1 MSYTRAIAG
10 MRVFGLNI
18 PKAVSSVRCLELS
31 KEAKHRVRI
40 REWYAAHGENA
51 SLTCRHFGISRDSF
65 YRWRRRFEEF
75 GPGGLEDGSQRPKN
89 VRKPTWTKELEN
101 AVLELR
107 RLTPGWGKDKLVVL
121 LRDQGWQ
128 CSTSMVGRILKRLKE
143 SGRLVEGPGAGPSHP
158 PP

>member
-51 SLTCRHFGISRDSF
+51 SLTCRHFGISRDTF

-89 VRKPTWTKELEN
+89 GRKPTWSKELEN

-107 RLTPGWGKDKLVVL
+107 RLTPGLGQGQARRSPSRSGLAL
-121 LRDQGWQ
+121 LHLHGWTHPETPQGQW
-128 CSTSMVGRILKRLKE
+128 
-143 SGRLVEGPGAGPSHP
+143 PAG
-158 PP
+158 